1 MFFESEGDL
10 QLDPLNCACTYKCC
24 DLYCC
29 GCLCPCSCTCG
40 GGGAGGPELELED
53 AAAEVA
59 AA

>member
-29 GCLCPCSCTCG
+29 GCLCPCSIITGSAQPAPVG
-40 GGGAGGPELELED
+40 GGGGGGGFMAD
-53 AAAEVA
+53 Q
-59 AA
+59 